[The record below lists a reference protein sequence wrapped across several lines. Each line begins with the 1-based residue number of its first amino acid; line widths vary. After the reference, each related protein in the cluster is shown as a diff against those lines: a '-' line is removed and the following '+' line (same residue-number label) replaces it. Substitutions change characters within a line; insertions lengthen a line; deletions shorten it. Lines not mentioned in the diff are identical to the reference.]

1 TAPLPVS
8 PQVRHPQ
15 PTPPPPTRP
24 QGQRAGSRI
33 NRGPS
38 LSDLNRKPEEE
49 MQNVVAEATASEMR
63 RGVYSIDDVKDAWYK
78 FMNARPSEH
87 ILINT
92 MRASEPVQVEG
103 DSFKITVENRVQTD
117 MMMSMKPT
125 IEVFMRDCLK
135 NDFWTMSVEE
145 NQGVGSPR
153 TWNEKEVLD
162 KLIEENE
169 SVRKLVST
177 FKLTL

>member
-1 TAPLPVS
+1 
-8 PQVRHPQ
+8 
-15 PTPPPPTRP
+15 PPPTRP
-24 QGQRAGSRI
+24 QGQRSGAAGHRI

-49 MQNVVAEATASEMR
+49 NQNVVAEAAASEVR

-78 FMNARPSEH
+78 FINERPTEH

-117 MMMSMKPT
+117 MMMSMKST
-125 IEVFMRDCLK
+125 IETFMGDCLK
-135 NDFWTMSVEE
+135 NDFWTMTVEE

-153 TWNEKEVLD
+153 TWNEREVLD